1 MTEPEQLPA
10 QERFYGSLASMLRKY
25 DRYARQDA
33 FRGSTPEEF
42 RQRMENGSMRLWVA
56 EDAQRLAGVFTV
68 VYPGISPINYGWK
81 LNLPP
86 EDLVRVVN
94 MDTAAVHSDYRGQ
107 GLQRRLME
115 TAERE
120 LGPGKILLCTIHP
133 DNRYSLRNALTEGYE
148 IQATLPMYGSVR
160 HLLRKD
166 SK

>member
-1 MTEPEQLPA
+1 MG
-10 QERFYGSLASMLRKY
+10 R
-25 DRYARQDA
+25 
-33 FRGSTPEEF
+33 
-42 RQRMENGSMRLWVA
+42 A

-68 VYPGISPINYGWK
+68 VYPGTSPVNYGWK

-148 IQATLPMYGSVR
+148 IQATLPMYGSIR

>member
-1 MTEPEQLPA
+1 MIEIREGTRLDIQRVLTFLAQVRAEMPHPEWFCL
-10 QERFYGSLASMLRKY
+10 
-25 DRYARQDA
+25 D
-33 FRGSTPEEF
+33 TPEEF

-68 VYPGISPINYGWK
+68 VHPGTSSINYGWK

-133 DNRYSLRNALTEGYE
+133 ENRYSLRNALTEGYE